1 MSKEELQALSE
12 EMADLQI
19 ALIFL
24 NEARGRTQ
32 DLKKCC
38 DDPNPTKK
46 DFPDIDNRIARIQ
59 SAIDRFQ
66 RRANDIA
73 LIFRVEEQEREESAR
88 AKK

>member
-1 MSKEELQALSE
+1 MNEALKSELD
-12 EMADLQI
+12 DLNI

-38 DDPNPTKK
+38 DAPNPTKK

-59 SAIDRFQ
+59 SSIDRFQ
-66 RRANDIA
+66 RRANDITR
-73 LIFRVEEQEREESAR
+73 IFKLEEAERER
-88 AKK
+88 AAKG